1 MKIKKLNESHS
12 HGAKIFCTRNMN
24 EEVSK
29 KFHFEF
35 TVDGIKSSQDVNAN
49 SMQLAKELI
58 QKQYTGK
65 NVVFQKS
72 QEVLPTTNEDLED
85 LFSSNVDDEFDMST
99 EEISPAPELGVE
111 SGMSAT
117 INALIRDE
125 WEALD
130 GYNSAIV
137 TAKDAGLE
145 DIVQVLTHIQNEEN
159 KHVGELQECLK
170 QLTPSAEHIEV
181 GAEEAEKELQ
191 TTSPDLQMQGN
202 SFDDLTNVGNEISVE
217 TSFFEADDDIN
228 F

>member
-72 QEVLPTTNEDLED
+72 QEILPSTNEGLED
-85 LFSSNVDDEFDMST
+85 LFKEDIINVDDEFDMSAD
-99 EEISPAPELGVE
+99 EVSPAPEIGVE

-125 WEALD
+125 WEAID

-137 TAKDAGLE
+137 TAKDAGLD

-170 QLTPSAEHIEV
+170 LLTPSAEHIEV
-181 GAEEAEKELQ
+181 GAEEAEKELSSNVQ
-191 TTSPDLQMQGN
+191 EGN
-202 SFDDLTNVGNEISVE
+202 PIEVE
-217 TSFFEADDDIN
+217 TAFFEADDDVN